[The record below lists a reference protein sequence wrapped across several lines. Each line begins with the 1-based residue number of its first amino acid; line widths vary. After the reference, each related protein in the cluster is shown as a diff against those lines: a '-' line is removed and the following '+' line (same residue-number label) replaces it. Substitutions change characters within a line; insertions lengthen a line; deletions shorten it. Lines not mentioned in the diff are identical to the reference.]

1 MVMQGGYPA
10 EADIDSFLAAR
21 GIELVTENNANFIE
35 EFKQFLYSV
44 FNTIDWASPLGVY
57 CPSAA
62 TFNVRGGYYLWKG
75 QVKTYTPG
83 SAVDP
88 TDNDTTYIWLAA
100 DNTVAS
106 GIDGSGWPS
115 AEHIKL
121 AEIDVDSDG
130 VITEIRDLRGQ
141 SFLQCIN
148 NWLPGAETVV
158 CCENQVVCCE
168 NEIVTV

>member
-75 QVKTYTPG
+75 QVKTYTPT